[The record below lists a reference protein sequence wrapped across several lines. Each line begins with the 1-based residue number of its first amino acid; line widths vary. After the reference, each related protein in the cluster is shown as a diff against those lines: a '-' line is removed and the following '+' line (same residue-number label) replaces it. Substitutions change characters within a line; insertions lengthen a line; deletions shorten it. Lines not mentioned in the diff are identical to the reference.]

1 MRREISG
8 FVRTRYLLLFV
19 LIFVFLIAAFSSR
32 RKLERAFK
40 FLHLFILQSALTG
53 VDAPENEEEEKEE
66 EVFEITHRVY
76 LDVDIE
82 EQRLGRIVI
91 GLYGQV
97 VPKTVGE
104 KGTGASGKPLHF
116 KGKPF
121 HRIVSG
127 FVIQGGDIVRG
138 DGKGS
143 DSIYGGTFPDEN
155 FKIKHSHAGVVSMV
169 NSGPD
174 SNGSQF
180 FITTVKASWLDGE
193 HVVFGKVIQGMDTVY
208 AIEGGAG
215 TYSGKP
221 RKKVTIAD
229 SGEIPKNKWDE
240 ER

>member
-1 MRREISG
+1 MRREISVLFRPRNLII
-8 FVRTRYLLLFV
+8 FVVVFV
-19 LIFVFLIAAFSSR
+19 LIVFAFV
-32 RKLERAFK
+32 K
-40 FLHLFILQSALTG
+40 Q
-53 VDAPENEEEEKEE
+53 EKEE
-66 EVFEITHRVY
+66 EKVEEEFEITHRVF

-97 VPKTVGE
+97 VPKTVG
-104 KGTGASGKPLHF
+104 
-116 KGKPF
+116 
-121 HRIVSG
+121 
-127 FVIQGGDIVRG
+127 GDIVHG

-143 DSIYGGTFPDEN
+143 ESIYGGTFPDEN
-155 FKIKHSHAGVVSMV
+155 FKIKHSHPGVVSMV

-193 HVVFGKVIQGMDTVY
+193 HVVFGKVMQGMDVVY

-221 RKKVTIAD
+221 RKKVTIGD
-229 SGEIPKNKWDE
+229 SGVIPRSKWDE